1 MLHRHRHVFIA
12 MGLISFGCT
21 ATVEPPMGSSSS
33 SGGPGGGGSGG
44 MTVTGGMGGVGGDGI
59 AGFQPGVGGSGGNGG
74 NQGCLDVPPV
84 AAGPDAIIAME
95 YAGIYKAYDLGP
107 IPGAPPQHLGG
118 CTIDSKNPNRLLF
131 AGDSENTAGAIY
143 AIDLDRGPCGHIVG
157 FKGTAVKIADTPYVD
172 ANLVY
177 GPNDVL
183 FYTQWPVNK
192 LSQILPGQAMP
203 AVTIDGATIGINTG
217 DSVSGF
223 GFAPPWVSA
232 AGQPRT
238 VTWAGGHW
246 FHLNMTTNGSVFDLS
261 GAAEQT
267 VLPGGPGG
275 FAYIP
280 QGSPGFPNPSLIM
293 AEWSDNKVSTY
304 QINDMGD
311 PMVASRKEFFTTF
324 PRPWGAYFES
334 QTGDFLFLT
343 WGTVPDRVFVVQGF
357 AVPPPPPP
365 PPK

>member
-1 MLHRHRHVFIA
+1 M
-12 MGLISFGCT
+12 MS
-21 ATVEPPMGSSSS
+21 
-33 SGGPGGGGSGG
+33 
-44 MTVTGGMGGVGGDGI
+44 TGGAAGQGGDGFG
-59 AGFQPGVGGSGGNGG
+59 GFSPGVGGGGGAGG
-74 NQGCLDVPPV
+74 AMGCTDMPPNP
-84 AAGPDAIIAME
+84 AGPDAVIAAE
-95 YAGIYKAYDLGP
+95 YANIYKAYDLGP
-107 IPGAPPQHLGG
+107 IPGAPPDHLGG

-131 AGDSENTAGAIY
+131 AGSSETANGAIY
-143 AIDLDRGPCGHIVG
+143 AIDLDRGPCGHIIG

-183 FYTQWPVNK
+183 FYTQWNVNRISE
-192 LSQILPGQAMP
+192 LLPGQSMP
-203 AVTIDGATIGINTG
+203 AVTFDGVNIGINTG

-238 VTWAGGHW
+238 VTWSGGHW
-246 FHLNMTTNGSVFDLS
+246 FHLTMTSNLPTFDLS
-261 GAAEQT
+261 GGVEQSI
-267 VLPGGPGG
+267 LPGGPGG

-280 QGSPGFPNPSLIM
+280 KGSPGFPDPSLII
-293 AEWSDNKVSTY
+293 AEWSADKVSTY
-304 QINDMGD
+304 VIDDMGD
-311 PMVASRKEFFTTF
+311 PTIATRKEFFTTF